1 MSIRC
6 VQITYS
12 VGALGDLR
20 LSVYTDLEPDDPL
33 YDVHIEELAQEV
45 IRQELV
51 DYGEVSSYD

>member
-12 VGALGDLR
+12 VGALGELR

-33 YDVHIEELAQEV
+33 YDVRINELAQQV
-45 IRQELV
+45 IQQELL
-51 DYGEVSSYD
+51 DYGVVRSYD